1 MIFLNMT
8 RVICCNAYFRLKT
21 ARIDRVKSSK
31 VGFRVSKVAASKAA
45 NLRVE
50 FPWRYVHGLA
60 IKYLLNQRRPLA
72 FREDFIVPKSYGN
85 FVCFYD
91 VPMGE
96 FLYRLKQWYLC
107 VLVLLIIN
115 IVHLKNLTK
124 VGFRHYTGETT
135 ILWYHAHVAASKPI
149 IISSIT
155 DSCTV
160 EGENVTLTCQVMYN
174 GTNLMPMKMEWTSWP
189 SSIEY
194 WTDYLQ
200 SYHRFII
207 KTLNAVNS
215 SSVFQTTYTFVATG
229 QATNEFECAV
239 IFSPPTGFDFY
250 VQRQYTNAPVSH
262 FWSSPYPSRTVASEL
277 LAWCC

>member
-1 MIFLNMT
+1 M
-8 RVICCNAYFRLKT
+8 
-21 ARIDRVKSSK
+21 
-31 VGFRVSKVAASKAA
+31 
-45 NLRVE
+45 
-50 FPWRYVHGLA
+50 
-60 IKYLLNQRRPLA
+60 
-72 FREDFIVPKSYGN
+72 
-85 FVCFYD
+85 
-91 VPMGE
+91 
-96 FLYRLKQWYLC
+96 C
-107 VLVLLIIN
+107 VLVPFIIN

-160 EGENVTLTCQVMYN
+160 EDENVTLTCQVMYN
-174 GTNLMPMKMEWTSWP
+174 GTNLMPMKMLWTSWP

-194 WTDYLQ
+194 RIDYLQ

-207 KTLNAVNS
+207 KTLNALNS
-215 SSVFQTTYTFVATG
+215 FSVFQTTYTFVATG

-250 VQRQYTNAPVSH
+250 VQRQYMNAPVSLSH